1 MITIPFL
8 FGTRISWIGYA
19 FLKAWS
25 LIFSILTFIHY
36 SVQGKEN
43 FKKGNSYIYVSN
55 HTSFLDI
62 PGVCLTI
69 PGEFRPLAKKELLK
83 LPVFGMIARGAT
95 IIVDRSSAESRK
107 KSIDKL
113 KQALKEGINILLFAE
128 GTQNRS
134 KEVLQPFHDGAFRI
148 AIDTQQPIIPIVII
162 GAGELM
168 PPGTIHLKPGKIKIV
183 VGKEIQT
190 AGLTVSD
197 SNALKTQTFQIM
209 KGLIIA
215 NQ

>member
-1 MITIPFL
+1 
-8 FGTRISWIGYA
+8 
-19 FLKAWS
+19 
-25 LIFSILTFIHY
+25 
-36 SVQGKEN
+36 
-43 FKKGNSYIYVSN
+43 
-55 HTSFLDI
+55 
-62 PGVCLTI
+62 
-69 PGEFRPLAKKELLK
+69 
-83 LPVFGMIARGAT
+83 MIARGAT
-95 IIVDRSSAESRK
+95 IIVDRSSAESR

-134 KEVLQPFHDGAFRI
+134 REVLQPFHDGAFRI